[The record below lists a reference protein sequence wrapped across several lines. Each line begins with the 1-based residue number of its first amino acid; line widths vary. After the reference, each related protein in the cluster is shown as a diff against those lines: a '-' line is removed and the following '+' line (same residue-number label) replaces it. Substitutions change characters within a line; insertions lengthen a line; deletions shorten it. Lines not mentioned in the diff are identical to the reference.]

1 MIVLVAF
8 ALAAASTFAAVP
20 AQIEVR
26 APWVRVIK
34 DISIPGR
41 VKGPEQDALVAKL
54 RSEHTEAI
62 EGLAHALSAALE
74 SWSQNGTTYPLLKGT
89 LRQVAQA
96 EPRDLLS
103 LDPTTELPKTALT
116 RASRVLVRVQKL
128 TPLQRDLLLVAIQRW
143 GWDPK
148 VRGSFLKGAMDQA
161 AFARNARED
170 ESTLQAAV
178 AAKNWAEAE
187 RVLARAAGNGLT
199 ASAQRTS
206 EALALSDAAPVA
218 LRARSLHVLA
228 TEGKSELSFWRKV
241 SALPNAQF
249 RGVAFWGIASLPG
262 SEGVAELKKSAH
274 ALYRDWVS
282 QRPTD
287 DIQNPAQDLKAFR
300 ELLDRS

>member
-1 MIVLVAF
+1 MIGFVAF
-8 ALAAASTFAAVP
+8 AIAAAQAAVP
-20 AQIEVR
+20 AQIEAS

-41 VKGPEQDALVAKL
+41 AKGPEQEALIAKL

-62 EGLAHALSAALE
+62 EGLAQALSSALE

-89 LRQVAQA
+89 LRHVASA
-96 EPRDLLS
+96 EVRELLS
-103 LDPTTELPKTALT
+103 FDPTTELPKTALT

-128 TPLQRDLLLVAIQRW
+128 TPLQRVLLLVAIQRW

-170 ESTLQAAV
+170 EASLQAAV
-178 AAKNWAEAE
+178 TAKNWAEAD
-187 RVLARAAGNGLT
+187 RVLARASGNGLT

-206 EALALSDAAPVA
+206 EALALSDAAPLA
-218 LRARSLHVLA
+218 LRARVLSVLA
-228 TEGKSELSFWRKV
+228 TEGKSELAFWRKI

-262 SEGVAELKKSAH
+262 GEGVAELKKGAH
-274 ALYRDWVS
+274 ALYRDWIS
-282 QRPTD
+282 ARRSD
-287 DIQNPAQDLKAFR
+287 DIQSPAEDLKAFR